1 MMSRHDGTKTDG
13 IEADVGIDDAAV
25 VAITPYLGVDLEDER
40 WRCRRCGETLE
51 DATENYKRGLL
62 VNERDPEEI
71 HRPLIGDEYEYTYS
85 PDPEWCRIL
94 EYYCPGC
101 GVQVETEYLPPGHPP
116 VNEIQPDLE
125 WLREQYLEGD
135 A

>member
-1 MMSRHDGTKTDG
+1 MAQRTGETEQTG
-13 IEADVGIDDAAV
+13 IESDVTVDEAAV
-25 VAITPYLGVDLEDER
+25 VGITPYLGIDLETER
-40 WRCRRCGETLE
+40 WLCRRCGEVHD
-51 DATENYKRGLL
+51 DADQNYKHGLL

-94 EYYCPGC
+94 EYYCPSC

-116 VNEIQPDLE
+116 VNEIQPDLD
-125 WLREQYLEGD
+125 WLRDRYTEG
-135 A
+135 AE